1 MLDIITETDENGK
14 YIYVSPSSNQL
25 LGYSPEYLLGK
36 SFYDFIHPDN
46 LKEVN
51 KILKKP
57 VVSSTNVRLQ
67 YQCKNAEGKY
77 IWLETIGKPVLED
90 GGGKGFIYSSR
101 DISEQKRSE
110 ELIKKSLR
118 EKEILLKEIHHRVNN
133 NLQIISSLLSLQS
146 RNVVNK
152 EDYKLFVESQNR
164 VMAMAMIHEML
175 YQSEDLNHINFSNY
189 IRDLVSNLFYSYG
202 IKNRI
207 SPIINVGPVS
217 LNIETAIPCGLIIS
231 ELVSNSLK
239 YAYPDNAVGKVSIS
253 LKSLKNELELIVSD
267 DGVGFPEEM
276 DFNKT
281 ESSLGLKLVNSLI
294 KQLDGSIELD
304 RSQGTKFTIK
314 FKELTYKQ
322 RI

>member
-1 MLDIITETDENGK
+1 MK
-14 YIYVSPSSNQL
+14 
-25 LGYSPEYLLGK
+25 
-36 SFYDFIHPDN
+36 
-46 LKEVN
+46 
-51 KILKKP
+51 
-57 VVSSTNVRLQ
+57 
-67 YQCKNAEGKY
+67 
-77 IWLETIGKPVLED
+77 
-90 GGGKGFIYSSR
+90 
-101 DISEQKRSE
+101 
-110 ELIKKSLR
+110 
-118 EKEILLKEIHHRVNN
+118 N

-207 SPIINVGPVS
+207 TPIINVGPVS

-267 DGVGFPEEM
+267 DGVGIPKEM

-281 ESSLGLKLVNSLI
+281 ESSLGLKLVKSLI